1 MTKQEA
7 LHYFEVS
14 EDFQQMELLDLMDEK
29 LFHLKNEILQKIN
42 VPSLLEKRKKEC
54 ERMLEALEALNM
66 KEEIKAPVFHFSPLP
81 SDAIAFLEHYESQIS
96 AAKLIAFHAK
106 TPQELIASIEFL
118 VTIQEHYLSTFV
130 EVFSMYGP
138 FEENPSVS
146 VQSTFESG
154 EVLRKLKSPES
165 HSESALLETKQLI
178 QKEASRIIKLNG
190 LK

>member
-7 LHYFEVS
+7 LLYFEVS

-29 LFHLKNEILQKIN
+29 LFHLKNEVLQKIN

-66 KEEIKAPVFHFSPLP
+66 KEDTKAAVFHFSPLP

-118 VTIQEHYLSTFV
+118 ITIQEHYLSTFV
-130 EVFSMYGP
+130 QVFSAFGP
-138 FEENPSVS
+138 FEENQSIS
-146 VQSTFESG
+146 VQTTFESG

-165 HSESALLETKQLI
+165 HSEAVLSEITQLI
-178 QKEASRIIKLNG
+178 QSEASRVLKLNG